1 VVVAHT
7 DDSVEEVVDIE
18 LEVDIDWV
26 VSEKEEKAAVV
37 RIVLVVVRY
46 RMEKAVQSDMNDRI
60 GVVASIVVI
69 KLVNSD
75 E

>member
-1 VVVAHT
+1 MVAHT